1 MILVVGST
9 GYLGGEITRRL
20 RDRGLPVRALVRP
33 TSNRAAVKHLI
44 ELGAEPAEGDLRE
57 PESLRRAVQGAT
69 AVVSTA
75 TVTRSR
81 QPGETLESTDQ
92 QGQANLID
100 AAREAKL
107 DHFVFVSVSGQIG
120 SADPLTMAKR
130 DNEARLRKSGIGYT
144 ILRPSYFME
153 SWLGPHLGFDYPNR
167 RATIYGDGSA
177 PISWIALGDVAEFAV
192 LSLTGSSARNQI
204 LELGGPEAL
213 SPNQVVRLF
222 EQASGD
228 RFDVQYVP
236 VSALEAQR
244 AGAKDS
250 MEQAFASLMLAYAKG
265 DSISMEATLARHPV
279 SLTSVE
285 DYAGRVL
292 AESRR
297 ADHAI
302 RH

>member
-20 RDRGLPVRALVRP
+20 RDRNLPVRALVRP
-33 TSNRAAVKHLI
+33 TSDRAAVENLVK
-44 ELGAEPAEGDLRE
+44 LGTEPVEGDLRDTD
-57 PESLRRAVQGAT
+57 SIRRAVRGAS

-100 AAREAKL
+100 AARDAHV
-107 DHFVFVSVSGQIG
+107 DHFVFVSFSGQFAG
-120 SADPLTMAKR
+120 DDPLTVAKR
-130 DNEARLRKSGIGYT
+130 DNEDRLRKSNFAYT

-153 SWLGPHLGFDYPNR
+153 AWLGPHLGFDYPHR
-167 RATIYGDGSA
+167 RATIYGDGTA
-177 PISWIALGDVAEFAV
+177 PISWIARGDVAEFAV
-192 LSLTGSSARNQI
+192 RSLTERSARNQV

-228 RFDVQYVP
+228 RFDVQHVP

-244 AGAKDS
+244 ASAKDS
-250 MEQAFASLMLAYAKG
+250 MERAFASLMLAYARG
-265 DSISMEATLARHPV
+265 DAIPMQATLARLPV

-285 DYAGRVL
+285 EYARRVL

-297 ADHAI
+297 PDLAE
-302 RH
+302 RQ

>member
-9 GYLGGEITRRL
+9 GHLGGEITRRL
-20 RDRGLPVRALVRP
+20 RERNLPVRAFVRV
-33 TSNRAAVKHLI
+33 SSDRAAVQNLV
-44 ELGAEPAEGDLRE
+44 ELGAEPVEGDLRD
-57 PESLRRAVQGAT
+57 PESLRRAVRGAT

-92 QGQANLID
+92 QGQANLIT
-100 AAREAKL
+100 AAREAKV
-107 DHFVFVSVSGQIG
+107 DHFVFVSFSRQIG
-120 SADPLTMAKR
+120 GDDPLTRAKR
-130 DNEARLRKSGIGYT
+130 ENEERIRESGLGYT

-153 SWLGPHLGFDYPNR
+153 AWLGPHLGFDYPNR

-177 PISWIALGDVAEFAV
+177 PISWIALGDVAEFAAR
-192 LSLTGSSARNQI
+192 SLTSRAALNQV

-213 SPNQVVRLF
+213 NPNQVLRLF

-228 RFDVQYVP
+228 QFDVRYLP

-244 AGAKDS
+244 AAAKDS

-265 DSISMEATLARHPV
+265 DAIPMQPTLARLPV
-279 SLTSVE
+279 ALTSVE
-285 DYAGRVL
+285 EYAKRVL
-292 AESRR
+292 AASPQP
-297 ADHAI
+297 DHAE
-302 RH
+302 RR

>member
-20 RDRGLPVRALVRP
+20 RDRNLPVRALVRP
-33 TSNRAAVKHLI
+33 TSDRAAVENHV
-44 ELGAEPAEGDLRE
+44 ELGAEPFVGDLRD
-57 PESLRRAVQGAT
+57 PESIRRAVRGAT

-100 AAREAKL
+100 AAREAKV
-107 DHFVFVSVSGQIG
+107 DHFVFISFSGQISG
-120 SADPLTMAKR
+120 DDPLTLAKR
-130 DNEARLRKSGIGYT
+130 DNEDRIRSSGLGYT

-153 SWLGPHLGFDYPNR
+153 AWLGPHLGFDYPNR

-177 PISWIALGDVAEFAV
+177 PISWIAVGDVAEFAV
-192 LSLTGSSARNQI
+192 LSLTSRSARNQV
-204 LELGGPEAL
+204 LELGGPEGL

-244 AGAKDS
+244 AAAKDS
-250 MEQAFASLMLAYAKG
+250 MERAFAALMLAYAKG
-265 DSISMEATLARHPV
+265 DSIPMQATLARYPV

-285 DYAGRVL
+285 EYARRVL
-292 AESRR
+292 AESPQPHPAERR
-297 ADHAI
+297 
-302 RH
+302 

>member
-33 TSNRAAVKHLI
+33 TSDRAAVENLI
-44 ELGAEPAEGDLRE
+44 ELGAEPVEGDLRDA
-57 PESLRRAVQGAT
+57 ESIRRAVRGVT

-100 AAREAKL
+100 AARDAKV
-107 DHFVFVSVSGQIG
+107 DHFVFVSFSGHIRG
-120 SADPLTMAKR
+120 DDPLTLAKR
-130 DNEARLRKSGIGYT
+130 DNEDRIRKSGLGYT

-153 SWLGPHLGFDYPNR
+153 VWLGPHLGFDYPNR
-167 RATIYGDGSA
+167 RATIYGDGTA
-177 PISWIALGDVAEFAV
+177 PISWIAVGDVAEFAV
-192 LSLTGSSARNQI
+192 QSLTSRSARNQV

-213 SPNQVVRLF
+213 SPNEVVRLF

-228 RFDVQYVP
+228 KFEVQYVP

-244 AGAKDS
+244 AAAKDS

-265 DSISMEATLARHPV
+265 DSIPVQATVP
-279 SLTSVE
+279 LTSVE
-285 DYAGRVL
+285 EYVRRVL
-292 AESRR
+292 AESPEPF
-297 ADHAI
+297 HAE
-302 RH
+302 RQ

>member
-20 RDRGLPVRALVRP
+20 RERNLPVRAFVRL
-33 TSNRAAVKHLI
+33 SSDRAAVQNLV
-44 ELGAEPAEGDLRE
+44 ELGAEPVEGDLRD
-57 PESLRRAVQGAT
+57 PESLRRAVRGAT

-92 QGQANLID
+92 QGQANLIT
-100 AAREAKL
+100 AAREAKV
-107 DHFVFVSVSGQIG
+107 DHFVFVSFSRQIG
-120 SADPLTMAKR
+120 GDDPLTRAKR
-130 DNEARLRKSGIGYT
+130 ENEERIRESGFGYT

-153 SWLGPHLGFDYPNR
+153 AWLGPHLGFDYLNR

-192 LSLTGSSARNQI
+192 RSLTSRAALNQV

-213 SPNQVVRLF
+213 NPNQVLRLF
-222 EQASGD
+222 EQTSGD
-228 RFDVQYVP
+228 QFDVRYLP

-244 AGAKDS
+244 AAAKDS

-265 DSISMEATLARHPV
+265 DAIPMQPTLARLPV
-279 SLTSVE
+279 ALTSVE
-285 DYAGRVL
+285 EYAKRVL
-292 AESRR
+292 TESPQP
-297 ADHAI
+297 DHAE
-302 RH
+302 RR

>member
-20 RDRGLPVRALVRP
+20 RDRDLPVRALVRP
-33 TSNRAAVKHLI
+33 TSDRAVVKNLVV
-44 ELGAEPAEGDLRE
+44 LGAEPVEGDLRDA
-57 PESLRRAVQGAT
+57 ESIRQAVQGAT

-100 AAREAKL
+100 AARDAGVE
-107 DHFVFVSVSGQIG
+107 HFVYVSVSGQIG
-120 SADPLTMAKR
+120 GDDPLTLAKR
-130 DNEARLRKSGIGYT
+130 SNEDRLRRSGLDYT

-153 SWLGPHLGFDYPNR
+153 VWLGPHLGFDYLNR

-192 LSLTGSSARNQI
+192 QSLTGRSARNQV

-213 SPNQVVRLF
+213 SPNEVVRLF

-228 RFDVQYVP
+228 QFDVQYLP

-244 AGAKDS
+244 AAAKDS

-265 DSISMEATLARHPV
+265 DAIPMQAAVP
-279 SLTSVE
+279 LTSVE
-285 DYAGRVL
+285 EYATRVL
-292 AESRR
+292 AESRQPS
-297 ADHAI
+297 HAE
-302 RH
+302 RR

>member
-1 MILVVGST
+1 VENLV
-9 GYLGGEITRRL
+9 
-20 RDRGLPVRALVRP
+20 
-33 TSNRAAVKHLI
+33 K
-44 ELGAEPAEGDLRE
+44 LGAEPVEGDLRDA
-57 PESLRRAVQGAT
+57 ESVRRALRGAT

-100 AAREAKL
+100 AARDAGVEHL
-107 DHFVFVSVSGQIG
+107 VYVSFSGGIG
-120 SADPLTMAKR
+120 GDDPLSVAKR
-130 DNEARLRKSGIGYT
+130 DNEDRIRKSGLAYT

-153 SWLGPHLGFDYPNR
+153 AWLGPHLGFDYPNR

-192 LSLTGSSARNQI
+192 QSLTSRSARNQV

-228 RFDVQYVP
+228 QFDVQYVP

-244 AGAKDS
+244 AAAKDS
-250 MEQAFASLMLAYAKG
+250 MQQAFASLMLSYAEG
-265 DSISMEATLARHPV
+265 DSIPMQATLARLPV
-279 SLTSVE
+279 PLTSVE
-285 DYAGRVL
+285 EYAIRVL
-292 AESRR
+292 AESQQP
-297 ADHAI
+297 DHAE